1 MLGAADARAVSTR
14 ARSTR
19 SAFIS
24 SFRVRAA
31 VMAADT
37 STRVPVTSISIP
49 GGAPGTGVARAVRRS
64 STSSSLGGI
73 ILIASAVTRV
83 ASPTGKRSAS
93 GIPAM
98 RSAMPRRASSSRPRW
113 PTAAV
118 ARAIATTTAPMS
130 EAAYACDETAGVNH
144 AEVVPLAVAMA
155 KTAMTA
161 KTAAKAE
168 WMRSVRD
175 GTTVPPT
182 FFGLR
187 RAIKGPT
194 AHSRRR

>member
-24 SFRVRAA
+24 SFRVRA
-31 VMAADT
+31 
-37 STRVPVTSISIP
+37 
-49 GGAPGTGVARAVRRS
+49 
-64 STSSSLGGI
+64 
-73 ILIASAVTRV
+73 
-83 ASPTGKRSAS
+83 
-93 GIPAM
+93 
-98 RSAMPRRASSSRPRW
+98 
-113 PTAAV
+113 AAV